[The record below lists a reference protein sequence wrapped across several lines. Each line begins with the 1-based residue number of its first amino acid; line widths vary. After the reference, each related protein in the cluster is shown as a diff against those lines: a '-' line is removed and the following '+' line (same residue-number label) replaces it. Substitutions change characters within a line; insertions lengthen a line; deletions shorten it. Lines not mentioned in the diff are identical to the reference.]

1 MPRSFRLAPSL
12 ALAVVSIVL
21 TLGVGAQAR
30 QISVVDAARAAD
42 SQTVRSLLADG
53 GDPNATEPDGT
64 GALHWAVLHNDVA
77 TTELLLEAGANAAA
91 ANRLGVT
98 PLHLAA
104 TNGNATIIERLL
116 DAGANANEALPEGET
131 VLMTAAR
138 TGAVDAVDLL
148 IARGADVSARENWR
162 GQTALMWAAAENNP
176 GAIRSLVRAGADID
190 APSDGGEFTPFHFAV
205 RGGHIDA
212 AAELIEAGS
221 DVNQT
226 LNDGMSALVLALWN
240 AHYEMAGF
248 LLDRGADPNAEAQG
262 WTALHQ
268 IAWSRRPNAGFNMP
282 GPPHTGGLDSLDLVR
297 NLVAAGADPNRRV
310 TVEPRDGNRNMVNRI
325 GSTPFLMA
333 AKSDDVPLMRVLLEV
348 GADPSI
354 PNEDGTTALMVAA
367 GVGIWAPGEN
377 PGTHSEALVAVK
389 LALETGGGT
398 VTDIDDNGETAMHG
412 AVYRGGAI
420 PVIEFLAGRGSPL
433 DVVNDKGWTPLVA
446 AEGVEY
452 TPAVLKR
459 YPEAAELLRNLMRQ
473 QGLDVPEPGPAV
485 SVAITNLETLA
496 RTTSLDGVF
505 TTEQAE
511 RGRRIYLESC
521 ASCHF
526 EDLGGD
532 AEAPPLAG
540 PGFQSRWIGSNAG
553 NMVEVIRNLMPPE
566 APNSLEVQAYVDLVG
581 YLLQVNGYPDGDNE
595 LPTDETELERII
607 LTESGADR

>member
-42 SQTVRSLLADG
+42 SQTVQSLLADG

-64 GALHWAVLHNDVA
+64 GALHWAVLHNDA
-77 TTELLLEAGANAAA
+77 GTTELLLEAGANAAA

-116 DAGANANEALPEGET
+116 DAGADANEALPEGET

-138 TGAVDAVDLL
+138 TGAVDTVDLL
-148 IARGADVSARENWR
+148 IARGAGVSARENWR

-190 APSDGGEFTPFHFAV
+190 ATSDGGEFTPFHFAV

-297 NLVAAGADPNRRV
+297 NLVAAGANPNRRV
-310 TVEPRDGNRNMVNRI
+310 TVEPRDGNRNMLNRI

-354 PNEDGTTALMVAA
+354 PNQDGTTALMVAA

-377 PGTHSEALVAVK
+377 PGTHSEALAAVK
-389 LALETGGGT
+389 LALEAGGGA
-398 VTDIDDNGETAMHG
+398 VTDIDNNGETAMHG

-420 PVIEFLAGRGSPL
+420 PVIEFLASRGSPL

-485 SVAITNLETLA
+485 SVAITNLETSA

-521 ASCHF
+521 TSCHF

-532 AEAPPLAG
+532 TEAPPLAG
-540 PGFQSRWIGSNAG
+540 PGFQSRWIGSTAR
-553 NMVEVIRNLMPPE
+553 NMVEVTRNLMPPE
-566 APNSLEVQAYVDLVG
+566 APNSLAEQAYVDLVG

-607 LTESGADR
+607 LTESGAER

>member
-12 ALAVVSIVL
+12 ALAAASIILVV
-21 TLGVGAQAR
+21 GVGAWAR

-64 GALHWAVLHNDVA
+64 GALHWAVLHNDAA

-116 DAGANANEALPEGET
+116 DGGADANEALPEGET

-138 TGAVDAVDLL
+138 TGTVDAVDLL

-162 GQTALMWAAAENNP
+162 GQTALMWAAAQNNP

-190 APSDGGEFTPFHFAV
+190 ATSDGGEFTPFHFAV

-221 DVNQT
+221 DVNQA

-297 NLVAAGADPNRRV
+297 NLVAAGADPNRTV
-310 TVEPRDGNRNMVNRI
+310 TVEPRDGNRNMLNRI

-377 PGTHSEALVAVK
+377 PGTHSEALAAVK
-389 LALETGGGT
+389 LALEAGGGA

-420 PVIEFLAGRGSPL
+420 PVIEFLADRGSPL
-433 DVVNDKGWTPLVA
+433 DVVNAKGWTPLVA

-485 SVAITNLETLA
+485 SVAITNLETSA

-521 ASCHF
+521 TSCHF

-532 AEAPPLAG
+532 SEAPPLAG
-540 PGFQSRWIGSNAG
+540 PGFQSRWIGSTVR
-553 NMVEVIRNLMPPE
+553 NMVEVIRNSMPPE
-566 APNSLEVQAYVDLVG
+566 APNSLEEQAYVDLVG

-595 LPTDETELERII
+595 LPADETELERIV